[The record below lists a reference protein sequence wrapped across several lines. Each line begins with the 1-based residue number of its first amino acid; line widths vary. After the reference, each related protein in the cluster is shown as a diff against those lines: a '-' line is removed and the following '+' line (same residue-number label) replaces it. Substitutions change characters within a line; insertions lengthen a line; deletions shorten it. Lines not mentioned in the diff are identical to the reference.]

1 MQYAQSNTG
10 KRDTNCTQYTYML
23 EDGCM
28 HAFTKAIEKIHELH
42 KHVWMDGH
50 MSGTYTQRPRR
61 QEETEQ

>member
-10 KRDTNCTQYTYML
+10 KKRDTNCTQYTYML

-42 KHVWMDGH
+42 KHV
-50 MSGTYTQRPRR
+50 
-61 QEETEQ
+61 